1 VTAVIML
8 VGIAL
13 MIVIHEGGHFVAA
26 KAFDMKVT
34 EAFFGFGPRLW
45 STRRGETEYGV
56 KLIPMGGY
64 VRIIGMNPLEEI
76 PPDDEGRTYRSAPFW
91 QKSIVVLA
99 GVASHLIMAFLLFF
113 LVFTIWGQREH
124 NAAGEPIP
132 TLVLALVAPTT
143 PDGAA
148 SPASQAGFEAG
159 DTLSSFNE
167 IEVHSWDEFVDLVEV
182 NGANTVEVGY
192 VRDDT
197 PATADVTLAL
207 VEKPVIENGEVAT
220 DENGDP
226 ETHMVGYFGAA
237 PEVERIDAGVFSNL
251 AAAAS
256 AVVIAIGD
264 AFAGLWKLITGFPDL
279 LMAVVGGNDQVLQE
293 VRPIT
298 PIGLARIAGPLES
311 TLAVLALV
319 NVFVAIVNVIPLYPL
334 DGGHFAVAVYEKVTG
349 KEPDV
354 RKLMPIAAVV
364 LTFLVTIGLV
374 GLYLDI
380 FKPLQL

>member
-192 VRDDT
+192 VRDDM

-207 VEKPVIENGEVAT
+207 VEKPVIENGQVAT